1 MNQNEVMAICEK
13 IKDCDR
19 VIHVQQLGIAWQP
32 PTDPIFKTTEA
43 GVQGSATAGQ
53 SIGGQNTSVM
63 DSSKH
68 GMSKSEFVDDGQ
80 MSNQTDKVENADLKD
95 NFHRVKNVFEILIN
109 EAPYLIDE
117 KAIIMSEGKSKK
129 DRLLIMID
137 SIRKSLSIESMDQVQ
152 LLVDTVYGFGEKKKK
167 MKEQLEEERRRAKE
181 EAANAAENG

>member
-13 IKDCDR
+13 VKDCDR

-32 PTDPIFKTTEA
+32 PTDPIFKANEG
-43 GVQGSATAGQ
+43 GVQPGSQ

-80 MSNQTDKVENADLKD
+80 MSNSTSKVENADLKD
-95 NFHRVKNVFEILIN
+95 NFFKVKNVFEILIS

-117 KAIIMSEGKSKK
+117 RAIIMSEGKSKK
-129 DRLLIMID
+129 ERLLIMID
-137 SIRKSLSIESMDQVQ
+137 SIRKSLSIESMDHV
-152 LLVDTVYGFGEKKKK
+152 
-167 MKEQLEEERRRAKE
+167 
-181 EAANAAENG
+181 